1 MSALRTT
8 RSNISVGR
16 RARPALN
23 THDKARAQA
32 IAFRGAV
39 KDGRDPHAEQQAE
52 RGAWTLQDAMDYFL
66 GSYADAKGTS
76 EGHIANSK
84 SLFRHH
90 VLDKWK
96 RMKLADITHEQIAKR
111 FRAIAGGTG
120 DKHAPGGQTRAN
132 HWPGRGRCSTRSSRL
147 GMLTSRRR

>member
-1 MSALRTT
+1 M
-8 RSNISVGR
+8 
-16 RARPALN
+16 N